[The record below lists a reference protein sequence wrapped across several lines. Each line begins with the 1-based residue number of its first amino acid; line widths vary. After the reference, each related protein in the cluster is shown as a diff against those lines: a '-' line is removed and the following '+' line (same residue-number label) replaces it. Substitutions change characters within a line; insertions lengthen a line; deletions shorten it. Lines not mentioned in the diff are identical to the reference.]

1 MEASQIRIHY
11 GEKILEFKLPSGW
24 NLLGNLQTQDLPII
38 GREEMKR
45 SLETPAGTPRLE
57 ELARGKKK
65 AVLIGSDV
73 TRPVQGEVALP
84 LLLNSLN
91 RAGIAD
97 ENILLIM
104 GGGSH
109 QPPSDLPQAYLQK
122 FGPEVVGRV
131 KILYHNPD
139 QDLTYLGK
147 TRRGH
152 SIEINKWVAGAN
164 LKVAFGGIIPHA
176 LGGYSGGA
184 KSILPAVSSRESI
197 IQNHLMVVEPGVG
210 IGLVE
215 GNPMREE
222 MEEVAERVGLDF
234 IFNLVLNAE
243 GEPVGAVSGHFR
255 EAHRHGVAMAR
266 RIFHAELPRP
276 AQVVFTSG
284 HPFDIH
290 FYQSLKGPYSVL
302 NACQDGAT
310 IIHLTPANEGVRS
323 GTKKLF
329 STVKAL
335 GYEPIFDRLKRGE
348 RKDESVRSFFYP
360 EVNIGGGMTIFRA
373 MAKRCIRLMVVTG
386 GIPSSELE
394 EMGFEHAPTLEKAVS
409 FVHRRLPQA
418 DVAATLNSKV
428 IVSLA
433 GGSPWP

>member
-1 MEASQIRIHY
+1 MEDSKIRVHY
-11 GEKILEFKLPSGW
+11 GEKILEFKLPPGW
-24 NLLGNLQTQDLPII
+24 SLLGNLQTQNLPPI
-38 GREEMKR
+38 GRNEMVR
-45 SLETPAGTPRLE
+45 CLQNPLGTLRLQE
-57 ELARGKKK
+57 IARGKKN
-65 AVLIGSDV
+65 AVVIASDV
-73 TRPVQGEVALP
+73 TRPVQGEIALP
-84 LLLNSLN
+84 LILNSLN
-91 RAGIAD
+91 RGGIAD

-104 GGGSH
+104 GGGTH
-109 QPPSDLPQAYLQK
+109 QAPQDLPEAYKEKYGQ
-122 FGPEVVGRV
+122 EVVDRL

-139 QDLTYLGK
+139 EDLIYLGQ

-152 SIEINKWVAGAN
+152 PIEVNRWVAEAD
-164 LKVAFGGIIPHA
+164 LKVAFGGIIPHG

-222 MEEVAERVGLDF
+222 MEEIAERVGLDF

-243 GEPVGAVSGHFR
+243 GDPVGAVSGDFR
-255 EAHRHGVAMAR
+255 QAHRQGVALAR
-266 RIFHAELPRP
+266 QIFQAELPSR

-302 NACQDGAT
+302 NACQDGGT
-310 IIHLTPANEGVRS
+310 IIHLTPAYEGVRA
-323 GTKKLF
+323 GTKRLF
-329 STVKAL
+329 STVRTI
-335 GYEPIFDRLKRGE
+335 GYEPLFERLKSGE

-373 MAKRCIRLMVVTG
+373 MVKRRIQIMVVTE
-386 GIPSSELE
+386 GIAPSELE
-394 EMGFEHAPTLEKAVS
+394 DMGFEHAPTLEKAIS
-409 FVHRRLPQA
+409 LIHQRIPRA
-418 DVAATLNSKV
+418 EVAAALNSKV
-428 IVSLA
+428 IVSFA
-433 GGSPWP
+433 GGQSCP